1 MSVIA
6 QMKRLSIVCM
16 KEDRERLLESLQKCG
31 EIMLCDREE
40 GRSDQSAAQK
50 AREMEQLIKELKP
63 YRPPKNLFETAP
75 PVGMDVFEKDSGEEQ
90 QLASQMEALLSDVE
104 ALQKKLEGNKALYR
118 QLLPW
123 KELTVPV
130 EQLGESAYTRSVVGT
145 LPTRAYP
152 QAVQTAAQQ
161 GAGLDMVSQT
171 PAQTCLALTS
181 LKGEDSAWIK
191 DLGFE
196 TVSLPLSQGKV
207 SENLDRLSGQIQEE
221 QQLLHQKQEEL
232 KKLASGSDAPDLLY
246 EQYHAQSQ
254 REQAPVTETIET
266 VCLEAWAPA
275 DRLDRVK
282 KAVERVTEVYLLD
295 SRDPLPEETAP
306 TVLRNNWFVRQFEGI
321 TNMFNAPRY
330 GGVDPNPVMAPWY
343 WLIFG
348 LMMGDAGYGLMMA
361 VLIVA
366 GKKLI
371 KPKGNTLKLMNVML
385 YSSLTTMVC
394 GVLFGSYFGETW
406 HPILFSPLDNPVAM
420 LILTLVIGVAH
431 IFTGMIVNMVMK
443 IKAGRLWDAVFDD
456 LSWMLVIGGI
466 GMFFLPAVK
475 TVGIVLAAV
484 GAVVILLT
492 AGRSK
497 KGFFGKVA
505 GGLGGLYGIT
515 NYLSDI
521 LSYSRILA
529 LSLATGVV
537 GMVMNML
544 AGMLQGSALGFVLS
558 LAIYVVGHVF
568 NLALGLLSAYV
579 HDCRLQYIEFYGKF
593 YEGGGELFEPFAI
606 RTQYITL
613 EEQQQE

>member
-1 MSVIA
+1 MIA

-16 KEDRERLLESLQKCG
+16 KEDRERLLKSLQKCG
-31 EIMLCDREE
+31 EIMLCDGGE
-40 GRSDQSAAQK
+40 GRSDQTAAQK
-50 AREMEQLIKELKP
+50 AREMEQLIRQLKP
-63 YRPPKNLFETAP
+63 YRPPKSLFEAP
-75 PVGMDVFEKDSGEEQ
+75 PPVEMDRFEKDSAEDR
-90 QLASQMEALLSDVE
+90 QLASQMEELLDGIES
-104 ALQKKLEGNKALYR
+104 LQKQLDSDKALYR
-118 QLLPW
+118 QLSPW
-123 KELTVPV
+123 KELTLPV
-130 EQLGESAYTRSVVGT
+130 EQLGDSAYTRSLLGT
-145 LPTRAYP
+145 LPTRLYP
-152 QAVQTAAQQ
+152 EAVQSAAEH
-161 GAGLDMVSQT
+161 GAGVDLVSQS
-171 PAQTCLALTS
+171 PSHTCLLLTC
-181 LKGEDSAWIK
+181 LKGEELTWIK
-191 DLGFE
+191 DMGFE
-196 TVSLPLSQGKV
+196 PVTLPAERGRISDRM
-207 SENLDRLSGQIQEE
+207 DRLLAGIRE
-221 QQLLHQKQEEL
+221 QQKQMEHKREQLKEL
-232 KKLASGSDAPDLLY
+232 AAGSGAPDLLCERY
-246 EQYHAQSQ
+246 RAQAQ
-254 REQAPVTETIET
+254 REQAPVTETVET
-266 VCLEAWAPA
+266 VCLEGWTPS

-282 KAVERVTEVYLLD
+282 KAVEQVTDVYLLD
-295 SRDPLPEETAP
+295 SRDPLPEETVP

-361 VLIVA
+361 ILIFA
-366 GKKLI
+366 GKKLL

-385 YSSLTTMVC
+385 YSSLTTMAC

-406 HPILFSPLDNPVAM
+406 RPILFSPLDNPVAM

-431 IFTGMIVNMVMK
+431 IFTGMIVSMVTK
-443 IKAGRLWDAVFDD
+443 IRGGQIWDAVFDD
-456 LSWMLVIGGI
+456 LSWMLIIGGI
-466 GMFFLPAVK
+466 GMFFLPAVR
-475 TVGIVLAAV
+475 TVGMVLAILGA
-484 GAVVILLT
+484 AVVLFT

-544 AGMLQGSALGFVLS
+544 AGMLQGSVLGFVLS
-558 LAIYVVGHVF
+558 LAIYLVGHIF

-606 RTQYITL
+606 HTQYITL